1 MKRWTPMMAVILLCL
16 TAAAKED
23 QMKQQKEN
31 RQTPHKLKQQV
42 ELSMDYLLYLPPD
55 YDEKETWPL
64 MIFLHGAGERGTDLS
79 RVRVHGPAK
88 LIDQGTD
95 LPFIV
100 VSPQCPP
107 DRWWPGME
115 SEVMALIDHIIK
127 TCKVDQ
133 TRIYLTGLSMG
144 GYGTWAI
151 ACSYPRRFA
160 AILPICGGGR
170 PWRAESLKDV
180 PVWAFHGAK
189 DTIVPLSESQ
199 NMIEALKARGA
210 EARLTIY
217 PDAEHDCWTQTYANP
232 EIYTWLLS
240 HRKEQK

>member
-1 MKRWTPMMAVILLCL
+1 MKRWTPVLPIAIVCL
-16 TAAAKED
+16 TAAAE
-23 QMKQQKEN
+23 QEPMKQQDN
-31 RQTPHKLKQQV
+31 RQSPHTLKQQV
-42 ELSMDYLLYLPPD
+42 ELNMDYLLYLPPD
-55 YDEKETWPL
+55 YEEKEAWPL
-64 MIFLHGAGERGTDLS
+64 MVFLHGAGERGHDVS
-79 RVRVHGPAK
+79 RVRVYGPPR
-88 LIDQGTD
+88 LIDQGRD

-115 SEVMALIDHIIK
+115 SEVTALIDHLLK
-127 TCKVDQ
+127 TCKVDP
-133 TRIYLTGLSMG
+133 RRVYLTGLSMG
-144 GYGTWAI
+144 GYGTWSI

-160 AILPICGGGR
+160 AILPVCGGGR
-170 PWRAESLKDV
+170 PWRAESLSNV

-189 DTIVPLSESQ
+189 DPIVPLSESQ
-199 NMIEALKARGA
+199 QMVEALKALGA

-240 HRKEQK
+240 HRKEQE